1 MKRSIQILLI
11 SILGLVLV
19 APPAYPQKTQDQLNA
34 LMRDS
39 LNLQNTV
46 KQLQESLDQKSAETN
61 KLLQEVMT
69 RFTAIDANVKMMSDS
84 VTAMGASMKASDD
97 KSARELETTK
107 LALEGLKKSVDD
119 GMTGLQAQV
128 RGLNTKLTDMS
139 TAEQALPTAAAL
151 FQQAHGEWN
160 AGFYS
165 LAIYDFREFL
175 RNYPNDPVRSPAA
188 QFYIGDS
195 LMASKKF
202 AESIAEFDLVLSKY
216 PNSDKRCAALY
227 QKGRALFE
235 LKQVPQATPVLHSVV
250 KECPG
255 TQEAANA
262 AADLK
267 PATRPRGGQ

>member
-1 MKRSIQILLI
+1 M
-11 SILGLVLV
+11 

-61 KLLQEVMT
+61 KLLQEVLT
-69 RFTAIDANVKMMSDS
+69 RFTAIDATVKTLNDS
-84 VTAMGASMKASDD
+84 VTAMSSSMKASDE

-107 LALEGLKKSVDD
+107 LALEGLKKNVDE
-119 GMTGLQAQV
+119 GMAGLQSSV
-128 RGLNTKLTDMS
+128 RGLNTKLTDMN
-139 TAEQALPTAAAL
+139 TAEQPLPTAAAL

-165 LAIYDFREFL
+165 LAIDDFREFL
-175 RNYPNDPVRSPAA
+175 RSYPNDPVRSPAA

-195 LMASKKF
+195 LMAQKKF

-216 PNSDKRCAALY
+216 PNSDKRCGALY

-235 LKQVPQATPVLHSVV
+235 LKQVPQGTPVLQSVV

-267 PATRPRGGQ
+267 TPPRAQRGQ